1 MTIYMKEG
9 VEVHIHGALRT
20 DETFEPNS
28 NFKDKPV
35 LTADIRQADG
45 MIYIY
50 QRQKDDSRI
59 NRMALNKENVLFIDF
74 ENESEAEKRPM
85 VSVRRRESSY

>member
-20 DETFEPNS
+20 NEIFEPDND
-28 NFKDKPV
+28 FEDKPV

-45 MIYIY
+45 MIYIF
-50 QRQKDDSRI
+50 QRF
-59 NRMALNKENVLFIDF
+59 LLF
-74 ENESEAEKRPM
+74 
-85 VSVRRRESSY
+85 

>member
-20 DETFEPNS
+20 SENFELDS
-28 NFKDKPV
+28 DFKDKSV

-45 MIYIY
+45 MIYIF

-74 ENESEAEKRPM
+74 ENESEAENRPM

>member
-9 VEVHIHGALRT
+9 VEVHIHGALR
-20 DETFEPNS
+20 ENEIFEPDS
-28 NFKDKPV
+28 NFEDKPV

-45 MIYIY
+45 MIYIF
-50 QRQKDDSRI
+50 QRQKDDSTI

>member
-20 DETFEPNS
+20 DETFEPSS

-35 LTADIRQADG
+35 LTVDIRQADG
-45 MIYIY
+45 VIYIY
-50 QRQKDDSRI
+50 QR
-59 NRMALNKENVLFIDF
+59 
-74 ENESEAEKRPM
+74 
-85 VSVRRRESSY
+85 

>member
-20 DETFEPNS
+20 NEIFEPDS
-28 NFKDKPV
+28 NFEDKPV

-45 MIYIY
+45 MIYIF

-59 NRMALNKENVLFIDF
+59 NRMAINKENVLFIDF